1 MTPLILMYHRVA
13 DEPIDYWGLAVSPA
27 RFEEH
32 LQLLRRFR
40 RPLPLAEFVR
50 NLIAGTLSP
59 DAVALTFDD
68 GYVDNL
74 TAGLPRLAA
83 ADVPATVFLA
93 TGYLGRD
100 EAFWWDELAHFILLA
115 NTPSSFEIV
124 IRGESMFFELGT
136 ESSPRENG
144 AASVTF
150 SNSRRT
156 VLEAIYQPLRRLDE
170 DERRALMTKLRS
182 IFTGHNGQ
190 ARLGRAMTR
199 DEVRAI
205 VAGGLVT
212 VGAHTVTHPILPELG
227 AAARRDEIMASKLA
241 CEEIVGAPVIAFAY
255 PFGEYNAEV
264 CEVVRS
270 AGFTFSCSTGR
281 APAVAASDVFALRR
295 IFVTNLD
302 GDAFQQRI
310 IPA

>member
-13 DEPIDYWGLAVSPA
+13 DDPVDYWGLAVSPA

-50 NLIAGTLSP
+50 HLIVGTLSP

-74 TAGLPRLAA
+74 IAGLPRLAA

-93 TGYLGRD
+93 TGYLDRN
-100 EAFWWDELAHFILLA
+100 EAFWWDELAHFVLLA
-115 NTPSSFEIV
+115 NSPSSFEIV

-136 ESSPRENG
+136 ESSPRR
-144 AASVTF
+144 A
-150 SNSRRT
+150 

-170 DERRALMTKLRS
+170 GERRAIMTRLRS

-190 ARLGRAMTR
+190 ASLGRAMTR
-199 DEVRAI
+199 DEVRTI

-212 VGAHTVTHPILPELG
+212 VGAHTVTHPVLPELG
-227 AAARRDEIMASKLA
+227 AAACRHEIMASKLA
-241 CEEIVGAPVIAFAY
+241 CEEIVGAPVAAFAY

-270 AGFTFSCSTGR
+270 TGFTFSCSTGR

-310 IPA
+310 LPA